1 VVTGT
6 ARKWWQISKRRKI
19 RMTHPMALIEG
30 HSAKGPFAYIPRHS
44 VLICGRYTETREV
57 FGDWQR
63 FTSARG
69 VGRADFAAEAP

>member
-1 VVTGT
+1 
-6 ARKWWQISKRRKI
+6 
-19 RMTHPMALIEG
+19 MTLIEG

-69 VGRADFAAEAP
+69 VGLADFAAEAP